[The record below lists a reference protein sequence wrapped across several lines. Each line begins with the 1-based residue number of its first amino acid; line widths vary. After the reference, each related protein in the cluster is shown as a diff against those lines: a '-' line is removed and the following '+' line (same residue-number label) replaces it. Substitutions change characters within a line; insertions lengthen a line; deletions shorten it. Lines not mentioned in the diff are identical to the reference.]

1 MRPPRAPPPARSA
14 PSSLAA
20 TLAVVVSAT
29 LALLPR
35 VAHAASLDCTSQ
47 TDAAAALTPCA
58 SAPGATA
65 ECCAGLDAWDRAGC
79 FCEGAGSVVALSQTY
94 TALVEN
100 AAPLCPDLDRST
112 RAGDPHCAA
121 VPTAPGLPAWAYA
134 AVDAANGKLR
144 LTWAAEGTTGATG
157 TSTPAVAFAATHCDP
172 GVDRAAAEAA
182 CAATTVTE
190 TVPASPDGSA
200 SSYALAIDLDPN
212 APAPRAFVMLTSS
225 DAEGR
230 TATLAGPFD
239 VVNFDPRDPA
249 VADRTFLSPAGSA
262 ASSVATDGARC
273 GDFSAPCGTLE
284 AALAAAKR
292 RRGVAD
298 PAADASIVADVFALP
313 GAHAESAACGV
324 SLGGDPAAAHF
335 HANVSVSGLP
345 GLDPASTVFNCTG
358 GDRGG
363 FRVEGALAGG
373 ANTVALA
380 LARLTI
386 AGARFPSGRGG
397 GGFASG
403 AGASLTATD
412 AVFLEC
418 ASGRAGG
425 GVSVERGASS
435 VLTRVAIDSCT
446 GGNDLTG
453 SDVRGGGAYAEGE
466 GTALTLEDS
475 VVVGCSLRATGKGG
489 GVNADGG
496 AALAMRSTRVEAN
509 AAFLAGGV
517 FVGVGSVATASE
529 GSSIR
534 RNLATYAAGV
544 GVFGSDEVPRGGAFL
559 ASDNVTV
566 AENVAS
572 EWGGGLIVYYNA
584 NATLANATV
593 ARNVA
598 KIGAGAEA
606 YSGAALRVSDS
617 RFVANAAGDAAG
629 GLHLAPGATATLV
642 RVVVEGNRAGDS
654 GGAGGVRVGAGA
666 TLELR
671 GGAVRGN
678 EASGGGGGGVACEG
692 GAIRA
697 FGADVAENACA
708 TLGGGAFL
716 SRGCRATFEEGSTIR
731 ANVVRGAA
739 ACGGSGATSGG
750 GLEEVSGGGGVALA
764 PPDDPDDGATE
775 FILGDTSALVGNV
788 APVGG
793 GVFIR
798 AAGTLATGNRSSASA
813 TFVGDAAV
821 RGNRA
826 TAGDGGGAYAAAG
839 TVAFADG
846 AVVEANDARGSG
858 GGAFAT
864 ERAALALAGA
874 GDGSS
879 SPSPSIVGNV
889 AGRFGGGV
897 AHAGARLSVSGRVR
911 FERNTAR
918 HGGGVAIALDPAAA
932 LAAHASGAAPW
943 PSFALTGGVA
953 MRGNV
958 AASRGGALFVSAP
971 LELGAVSDVVFDDS
985 RAIAGEHAYWTR
997 AASPNAAFA
1006 CDGCLARA
1014 RSGDAFRAFE
1024 FRRVGGGGAA
1034 VQNDPPVG
1042 AATEALAATLIGSTN
1057 ASLAFESGRTA
1068 PAFEAA
1074 LVDHYGRVASTED
1087 GVACRVEPR
1096 DASGAAASAS
1106 NASAN
1111 DADERSD
1118 FDALELA
1125 GVVRNVSVAGVVRFA
1140 ALVPRGR
1147 LGSEHDV
1154 TVACERA
1161 AGDGDDG
1168 TTAAASSS
1176 SGAESAGAALPSSMD
1191 AAVAAPLAAASVAA
1205 SVFRARFLACS
1216 PGHEPV
1222 FASLDASGAP
1232 VARSCA
1238 ECEDRT
1244 YNFDGLACRSCPLGG
1259 DCRGGADLRSSP
1271 GWHRSSPDAEALFAC
1286 PLRGACEPGNAT
1298 GDAAC
1303 APGYAG
1309 PVCAVCAAGYRRWGG
1324 ECAPCD
1330 GAATLALPALGLVC
1344 FVGFVV
1350 AIFRVPAGAG
1360 DGSNSR
1366 ACLFSSLLFI
1376 AQCVGLLKE
1385 YDVRLPRG
1393 ADRVVDA
1400 LDLSNFN
1407 LGALAPGCADSGV
1420 NFYRNYVVAVAT
1432 PPAIAALCALVH
1444 HGAERARRRS
1454 YRAFENRAR
1463 TDMDEYEDVKLRCWR
1478 NAAWLLAVSY
1488 SGVAKST
1495 LQMYNARRLD
1505 VGSFLRRDYGI
1516 RAETARHDRYAAFG
1530 YVALAAYPIGIPL
1543 LFAFVLHRGARTGR
1557 LDDPQFRAKFGFLYK
1572 MYKPSF
1578 AAWELAGMLTKFTL
1592 AAVPVFATESRLR
1605 GRASDDAALDYGAG
1619 GGFAAACQATVAQ
1632 AALLALLVAV
1642 LWCRPHKAPTHSAQQ
1657 AAAAAA
1663 VLGWVLI
1670 IGNVLNTET
1679 DEREEG
1685 TSHATPSDDADD
1697 DESPPARATSA
1708 AFTAEERLR
1717 VCSAA
1722 AVATAVAVAVMVY
1735 WSFAAGDLDDIRDA
1749 PRRAS
1754 RAVKNAY
1761 GRLSSYWSVP
1771 RRKDDAKRDE
1781 GGEEASESDEENA
1794 AEVTQVEVTIRAER
1808 EAKDD
1813 EREAKDVERP

>member
-1 MRPPRAPPPARSA
+1 M
-14 PSSLAA
+14 
-20 TLAVVVSAT
+20 
-29 LALLPR
+29 
-35 VAHAASLDCTSQ
+35 
-47 TDAAAALTPCA
+47 
-58 SAPGATA
+58 
-65 ECCAGLDAWDRAGC
+65 
-79 FCEGAGSVVALSQTY
+79 
-94 TALVEN
+94 
-100 AAPLCPDLDRST
+100 
-112 RAGDPHCAA
+112 
-121 VPTAPGLPAWAYA
+121 
-134 AVDAANGKLR
+134 
-144 LTWAAEGTTGATG
+144 
-157 TSTPAVAFAATHCDP
+157 
-172 GVDRAAAEAA
+172 
-182 CAATTVTE
+182 
-190 TVPASPDGSA
+190 
-200 SSYALAIDLDPN
+200 
-212 APAPRAFVMLTSS
+212 
-225 DAEGR
+225 
-230 TATLAGPFD
+230 
-239 VVNFDPRDPA
+239 
-249 VADRTFLSPAGSA
+249 
-262 ASSVATDGARC
+262 
-273 GDFSAPCGTLE
+273 
-284 AALAAAKR
+284 
-292 RRGVAD
+292 
-298 PAADASIVADVFALP
+298 
-313 GAHAESAACGV
+313 
-324 SLGGDPAAAHF
+324 
-335 HANVSVSGLP
+335 
-345 GLDPASTVFNCTG
+345 
-358 GDRGG
+358 
-363 FRVEGALAGG
+363 
-373 ANTVALA
+373 
-380 LARLTI
+380 
-386 AGARFPSGRGG
+386 
-397 GGFASG
+397 
-403 AGASLTATD
+403 
-412 AVFLEC
+412 
-418 ASGRAGG
+418 
-425 GVSVERGASS
+425 
-435 VLTRVAIDSCT
+435 
-446 GGNDLTG
+446 
-453 SDVRGGGAYAEGE
+453 
-466 GTALTLEDS
+466 
-475 VVVGCSLRATGKGG
+475 
-489 GVNADGG
+489 
-496 AALAMRSTRVEAN
+496 
-509 AAFLAGGV
+509 
-517 FVGVGSVATASE
+517 
-529 GSSIR
+529 
-534 RNLATYAAGV
+534 
-544 GVFGSDEVPRGGAFL
+544 
-559 ASDNVTV
+559 
-566 AENVAS
+566 
-572 EWGGGLIVYYNA
+572 
-584 NATLANATV
+584 
-593 ARNVA
+593 
-598 KIGAGAEA
+598 
-606 YSGAALRVSDS
+606 
-617 RFVANAAGDAAG
+617 
-629 GLHLAPGATATLV
+629 
-642 RVVVEGNRAGDS
+642 
-654 GGAGGVRVGAGA
+654 
-666 TLELR
+666 
-671 GGAVRGN
+671 
-678 EASGGGGGGVACEG
+678 
-692 GAIRA
+692 
-697 FGADVAENACA
+697 
-708 TLGGGAFL
+708 
-716 SRGCRATFEEGSTIR
+716 
-731 ANVVRGAA
+731 
-739 ACGGSGATSGG
+739 
-750 GLEEVSGGGGVALA
+750 
-764 PPDDPDDGATE
+764 
-775 FILGDTSALVGNV
+775 
-788 APVGG
+788 
-793 GVFIR
+793 
-798 AAGTLATGNRSSASA
+798 
-813 TFVGDAAV
+813 
-821 RGNRA
+821 
-826 TAGDGGGAYAAAG
+826 
-839 TVAFADG
+839 
-846 AVVEANDARGSG
+846 
-858 GGAFAT
+858 
-864 ERAALALAGA
+864 
-874 GDGSS
+874 
-879 SPSPSIVGNV
+879 
-889 AGRFGGGV
+889 
-897 AHAGARLSVSGRVR
+897 
-911 FERNTAR
+911 
-918 HGGGVAIALDPAAA
+918 
-932 LAAHASGAAPW
+932 
-943 PSFALTGGVA
+943 
-953 MRGNV
+953 
-958 AASRGGALFVSAP
+958 
-971 LELGAVSDVVFDDS
+971 
-985 RAIAGEHAYWTR
+985 
-997 AASPNAAFA
+997 FA
-1006 CDGCLARA
+1006 C
-1014 RSGDAFRAFE
+1014 
-1024 FRRVGGGGAA
+1024 
-1034 VQNDPPVG
+1034 
-1042 AATEALAATLIGSTN
+1042 T
-1057 ASLAFESGRTA
+1057 
-1068 PAFEAA
+1068 
-1074 LVDHYGRVASTED
+1074 
-1087 GVACRVEPR
+1087 
-1096 DASGAAASAS
+1096 
-1106 NASAN
+1106 
-1111 DADERSD
+1111 
-1118 FDALELA
+1118 
-1125 GVVRNVSVAGVVRFA
+1125 
-1140 ALVPRGR
+1140 
-1147 LGSEHDV
+1147 
-1154 TVACERA
+1154 
-1161 AGDGDDG
+1161 
-1168 TTAAASSS
+1168 
-1176 SGAESAGAALPSSMD
+1176 
-1191 AAVAAPLAAASVAA
+1191 
-1205 SVFRARFLACS
+1205 
-1216 PGHEPV
+1216 
-1222 FASLDASGAP
+1222 GAP

-1244 YNFDGLACRSCPLGG
+1244 YNFDGLTCRACPLGG

-1454 YRAFENRAR
+1454 YRAFENRDR